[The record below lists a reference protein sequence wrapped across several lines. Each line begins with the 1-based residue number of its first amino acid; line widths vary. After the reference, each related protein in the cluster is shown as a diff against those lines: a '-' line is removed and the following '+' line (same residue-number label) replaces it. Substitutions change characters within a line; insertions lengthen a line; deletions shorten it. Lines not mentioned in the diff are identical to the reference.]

1 MKNIKKDIE
10 KEGTAAA
17 IKLQL
22 ESFLEVI
29 ERDILSLLNLAK
41 QRMIAPK
48 NEKRTQG
55 ITVDVVIFMQC
66 RLEQY
71 ASRGGFLE
79 TGGRQIQR

>member
-17 IKLQL
+17 TKLQL

-41 QRMIAPK
+41 LRMIAPK

-55 ITVDVVIFMQC
+55 IVVGVAIFMQC
-66 RLEQY
+66 RLE
-71 ASRGGFLE
+71 
-79 TGGRQIQR
+79 

>member
-17 IKLQL
+17 TKLQL

-29 ERDILSLLNLAK
+29 EKDILSLLNLAK

-55 ITVDVVIFMQC
+55 IIIDELIFM
-66 RLEQY
+66 
-71 ASRGGFLE
+71 
-79 TGGRQIQR
+79 